1 MTGEG
6 RSADGTGGGE
16 RTHVVTCF
24 LREGSRVLFVRRS
37 DAATTYPGRW
47 AGVSGYVERLD
58 GDGPVDAAA
67 EARREVREETGV
79 DVGAPTRAGDPLR
92 VDDAGRAWTVH
103 PFLFDVPT
111 RDVAPSDELAAAEWL
126 HPTATLDPD
135 RPTVPGLWD
144 AYERVAPT
152 VADVAGDREHGS
164 ATVSLL
170 ALSVLRDRAGALA
183 AGRADGDA
191 DADANAATGPDG
203 EVRDGSAA
211 VARIARR
218 LRDAR
223 PSMAA
228 VANRVNRAMSEAA
241 RGGRT
246 PAAVRDVAA
255 RVADAA
261 VAADGGAAA
270 RAADRLEAETE
281 AETGPDGAPLVATLS
296 RSGTVRAALLDARP
310 AVLVGESRPAR
321 EGVGVAEALAD
332 AGLDV
337 TLTTDAALPWLAIER
352 GADAV
357 LVGADAVLADGTV
370 VNKAGTRALC
380 AVAADEDVPAYAVAA
395 RDKVRPDERF
405 HGEASDA
412 AAVYDGDAPV
422 AVATPTFDATPPG
435 LLAGVVTEAG
445 VLDAADVREAAAS
458 HREAAAWDDA
468 DAA

>member
-111 RDVAPSDELAAAEWL
+111 RDVAPSGELAAAEWR
-126 HPTATLDPD
+126 HPTAALEAA
-135 RPTVPGLWD
+135 RPTVPGLWE

-170 ALSVLRDRAGALA
+170 ALAVLRDRAGAVA
-183 AGRADGDA
+183 AGRADA
-191 DADANAATGPDG
+191 EPDD
-203 EVRDGSAA
+203 RSA
-211 VARIARR
+211 VARVARR

-228 VANRVNRAMSEAA
+228 VANRVNRATSEGL
-241 RGGRT
+241 GGGGT
-246 PAAVRDVAA
+246 PAAVRDAAA
-255 RVADAA
+255 RVADQAA
-261 VAADGGAAA
+261 AADERAA
-270 RAADRLEAETE
+270 RAAARLAQV
-281 AETGPDGAPLVATLS
+281 DGRDDAPLVATLS
-296 RSGTVRAALLDARP
+296 RSSTVRAALLDARP

-405 HGEASDA
+405 HGEAGDA
-412 AAVYDGDAPV
+412 ATVYDGDAPV
-422 AVATPTFDATPPG
+422 AVAAPTFDATPPG

-445 VLDAADVREAAAS
+445 VLDAADVREVAAS